1 MRSDVIPVRDRPAA
15 RLQYL
20 ATAYLEIL
28 QRSLSDRFRMTS
40 IRKAAAWLPH
50 STTAPAS
57 TKRKLL
63 GSCVW
68 EAGAGGAGRDG
79 GGLFAGRNGRIG
91 AFIEMAADQFCGQSL
106 VDRGGQDGHGY
117 AD

>member
-68 EAGAGGAGRDG
+68 EAGAGGAGLDG
-79 GGLFAGRNGRIG
+79 GGLFFGGNGSFCP
-91 AFIEMAADQFCGQSL
+91 AIEWAEE
-106 VDRGGQDGHGY
+106 R
-117 AD
+117 